1 MEEERARRVVDT
13 LRARNV
19 LAHVKLPQAGVTQ
32 YGIRVVLPDG
42 REAIW
47 DNDGTAGLEAQIM
60 RNGILVGFVASIPES
75 ENFGD
80 GQIVDAIATADPAVD
95 FHGYD
100 VVYLVADPDAPGVDS
115 DATKVVNLAEPLVAD
130 GRDIVSVHISGGISG
145 TVEAARQA
153 AAELAGSGSRIEAT
167 LW

>member
-1 MEEERARRVVDT
+1 MEEERARRVVET

-19 LAHVKLPQAGVTQ
+19 FAHVKLPQAGITQ

-60 RNGILVGFVASIPES
+60 RNGILVGYVASIPDS

-80 GQIVDAIATADPAVD
+80 GQIVEAIATADYDRPVGRSRPAR
-95 FHGYD
+95 
-100 VVYLVADPDAPGVDS
+100 P
-115 DATKVVNLAEPLVAD
+115 ATAATVPPRPPASLAQRL
-130 GRDIVSVHISGGISG
+130 RGGF
-145 TVEAARQA
+145 R
-153 AAELAGSGSRIEAT
+153 
-167 LW
+167 